1 MTNPADTGMVPDEVF
16 EGLKRTL
23 ADAQE
28 IALRMLTSLSNAP
41 ATSAIIHERL
51 QAAHQANQD
60 MMQLAQLVAWQEA
73 KRKELAESRRQDAEG
88 VLQ

>member
-1 MTNPADTGMVPDEVF
+1 MTNPADSGMVPDEVF
-16 EGLKRTL
+16 EGLKLRL
-23 ADAQE
+23 ADAKKL
-28 IALRMLTSLSNAP
+28 ALHALTVLSNAP
-41 ATSAIIHERL
+41 LASAIIHERL

>member
-1 MTNPADTGMVPDEVF
+1 
-16 EGLKRTL
+16 
-23 ADAQE
+23 
-28 IALRMLTSLSNAP
+28 
-41 ATSAIIHERL
+41 
-51 QAAHQANQD
+51 

>member
-16 EGLKRTL
+16 EGLKLRL
-23 ADAQE
+23 ADAKE
-28 IALRMLTSLSNAP
+28 IALQMLTSLSKVP
-41 ATSAIIHERL
+41 PTSALIHERL
-51 QAAHQANQD
+51 QAAHQANQN